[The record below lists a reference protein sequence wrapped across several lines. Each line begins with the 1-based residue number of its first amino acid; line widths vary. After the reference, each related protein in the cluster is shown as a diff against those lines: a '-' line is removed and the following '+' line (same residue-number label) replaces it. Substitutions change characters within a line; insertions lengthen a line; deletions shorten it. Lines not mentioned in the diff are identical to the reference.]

1 MREIKECKS
10 IIECAIGEVDY
21 MIPSDVL
28 EDTLRYL
35 EELEELRLKDSY
47 DDFPESMGR

>member
-1 MREIKECKS
+1 MRDIDECMS
-10 IIECAIGEVDY
+10 ILECADGIDY

-28 EDTLRYL
+28 EDTLKYL
-35 EELEELRLKDSY
+35 EELKKLRLKESY